1 MTGVNALGE
10 SAPSLPSEAVTASAE
25 PAQMPQYKL
34 LNESGGDGRLSA
46 HIEKVTH
53 GRGVMVDSELDEGN
67 KTARLGL
74 RTRISLPII
83 R

>member
-1 MTGVNALGE
+1 
-10 SAPSLPSEAVTASAE
+10 
-25 PAQMPQYKL
+25 MPQYKL